1 MLRPPSAENL
11 QRLCVAA
18 RASDCDLDRALSD
31 VGVLPPA
38 DLTEIRDVLTRLD
51 TEVARARNA
60 EGHVIL
66 QVVWH
71 AQLSALIHQD
81 GRVQV
86 LTNAA

>member
-1 MLRPPSAENL
+1 MLRPASTETL

-18 RASDCDLDRALSD
+18 RGSDRDLDRALSD

-38 DLTEIRDVLTRLD
+38 DLDEIRQILSRSG
-51 TEVARARNA
+51 TELARARNA

-71 AQLSALIHQD
+71 AQLAALIHQD

-86 LTNAA
+86 LTNIA

>member
-11 QRLCVAA
+11 QRLCGAA
-18 RASDCDLDRALSD
+18 QDSDRELDRALSD

-38 DLTEIRDVLTRLD
+38 DLDEIRQLLCRSGIEL
-51 TEVARARNA
+51 ALARNT

-66 QVVWH
+66 QVVWR
-71 AQLSALIHQD
+71 AQLAALIHQD
-81 GRVQV
+81 GRVQA